1 MAFLLV
7 FVFGARHGLDC
18 VCTLYPAISYKIKP
32 SSEQHCS
39 FFGRMKVLNRSLD
52 NVAARKATERIQHPA
67 LDDNADNMECNIG
80 FLTVLQPRNYRRLGV
95 LFTRKSLHFL

>member
-1 MAFLLV
+1 MAFLLI
-7 FVFGARHGLDC
+7 VFGARHGLDC

-95 LFTRKSLHFL
+95 LFTGKSLHFL